1 MANYVKFLRGTVT
14 AYNNLAN
21 KDKDTL
27 YFITENKDSTTGKL
41 YLGSVELSG
50 SINESGIAD
59 YLSELKDVD
68 TAGAVQNNIL
78 GFNGTKWVPM
88 DVNALVQVSVMG
100 GANADV
106 AGTAGLVPAPAAGE
120 ENYFLRGDGLW
131 APITKHS
138 VQIFEIELNENEAH
152 EDAIVRAVG
161 EAIPV
166 VGDFVII
173 KNANERISY
182 IYNGIAWIA
191 LNNEYLTYI
200 NELQESINDITDV
213 LTGDNGL
220 QNQIDNLQSKLTQ
233 DIENLNTAVENK
245 ADEADLE
252 TLRETLE
259 NKAEKSEL
267 DNKAN
272 VNDIY
277 TKQEV
282 NTAIATAVSAAD
294 HLKRK
299 IVNEYADIQ
308 KYIEEH
314 TDADQYIFMVPTIYQ
329 YMSESNKYDEYIVL
343 KSDNDTYTIEPV
355 GSWSVN
361 LEDYYNKTEINEKF
375 VAKEDG
381 KGLVNNTDIEKLSSI
396 PATAEE
402 NYIKNVNEEQFAVS
416 DVGELS
422 LTPAITNALLT
433 ESDKAKLNA
442 LILGENDNIEISGK
456 VNAFNVEELNVWIEQ
471 NRNNING
478 LLSVDAQ
485 AKIDNIVDPIIYS
498 VNPNEFTLTESK
510 QLNLASVPLNK
521 VENLADL
528 LNAKDNAIE
537 TLDTKVLNIEEA
549 LNNYVLKDSLDDQ
562 LALINTDLS
571 TLKQAMQWGTLVE

>member
-27 YFITENKDSTTGKL
+27 YFVTENKDSTTGKL

-50 SINESGIAD
+50 SINESGIVD

-100 GANADV
+100 GANTNV

-120 ENYFLRGDGLW
+120 ENYFLRGDGSW

-152 EDAIVRAVG
+152 EDAIIRAIG

-220 QNQIDNLQSKLTQ
+220 QNQIDNLQSELSQ
-233 DIENLNTAVENK
+233 DIENLSVAVKNK

-252 TLRETLE
+252 TLREALE

-375 VAKEDG
+375 VTKEDG
-381 KGLVNNTDIEKLSSI
+381 KGLVNNADIEKLSSI
-396 PATAEE
+396 PAAAEE
-402 NYIKNVNEEQFAVS
+402 NYIKNVNKEQFVVS

-471 NRNNING
+471 NRDDVTG
-478 LLSVDAQ
+478 LVSTDLQS
-485 AKIDNIVDPIIYS
+485 KIENIVDPIIYS
-498 VNPNEFTLTESK
+498 VNSNEFNITDQG
-510 QLNLASVPLNK
+510 QLNLVAIDVAKITNIDSVFLSNEQY
-521 VENLADL
+521 VRQIGNIENLIHASGNIDSTIIDEINDL
-528 LNAKDNAIE
+528 NRR
-537 TLDTKVLNIEEA
+537 
-549 LNNYVLKDSLDDQ
+549 
-562 LALINTDLS
+562 
-571 TLKQAMQWGTLVE
+571 LVWQDMTE

>member
-50 SINESGIAD
+50 SINESGIIG
-59 YLSELKDVD
+59 YLDELKDVD

-182 IYNGIAWIA
+182 IYNGITWIA

-200 NELQESINDITDV
+200 NELQNSINDIADV

-220 QNQIDNLQSKLTQ
+220 QNQIDNLQSELTQ

-252 TLRETLE
+252 PLREALE

-272 VNDIY
+272 VNDTY

-355 GSWSVN
+355 GSWSVS
-361 LEDYYNKTEINEKF
+361 LEDYVSNTELNNILQNYSTTTEVANNYYNKTDVD
-375 VAKEDG
+375 VALSTKVDKIYYDAPVVDENGDPVYEEDG
-381 KGLVNNTDIEKLSSI
+381 VTPKTEKVEGTLLSPDDKKKLDALVIG
-396 PATAEE
+396 EE
-402 NYIKNVNEEQFAVS
+402 GV
-416 DVGELS
+416 
-422 LTPAITNALLT
+422 
-433 ESDKAKLNA
+433 
-442 LILGENDNIEISGK
+442 EISGK
-456 VNAFNVEELNVWIEQ
+456 VNAANVEGLNEWVTA
-471 NRNNING
+471 NRDKVTG
-478 LLSVDAQ
+478 LYSTATDSKVNKAIADLATLTTAVDANTT
-485 AKIDNIVDPIIYS
+485 NIAAVNTRVDDVITS
-498 VNPNEFTLTESK
+498 LTTYVQSIEY
-510 QLNLASVPLNK
+510 
-521 VENLADL
+521 
-528 LNAKDNAIE
+528 NAKMAVI
-537 TLDTKVLNIEEA
+537 DTDIDT
-549 LNNYVLKDSLDDQ
+549 LKD
-562 LALINTDLS
+562 ALTWKAIAT
-571 TLKQAMQWGTLVE
+571 E

>member
-27 YFITENKDSTTGKL
+27 YFVTEDKDSTTGKL

-50 SINESGIAD
+50 SINESGIVG

-68 TAGAVQNNIL
+68 TSGAVRNNIL
-78 GFNGTKWVPM
+78 GFNGTEWVPM

-120 ENYFLRGDGLW
+120 ENYFLRGDGSW

-152 EDAIVRAVG
+152 EDAIIRAIG

-200 NELQESINDITDV
+200 NELQTSINDITDV

-220 QNQIDNLQSKLTQ
+220 QNQIDNLQSELTQ
-233 DIENLNTAVENK
+233 DIENLNTAIENK

-252 TLRETLE
+252 TLRRALE
-259 NKAEKSEL
+259 NKAEKSDL

-272 VNDIY
+272 VNDTY

-343 KSDNDTYTIEPV
+343 KLDNDTYTIEPV
-355 GSWSVN
+355 GSWSVS
-361 LEDYYNKTEINEKF
+361 LEDYVSNTELNNILQNYSTTTEVANNYYNKTDVD
-375 VAKEDG
+375 VALSTKVDKVYYNIPVVDENGDPVYEEDG
-381 KGLVNNTDIEKLSSI
+381 VTPKIEEVEGTLLSPDDKKKLDALVIG
-396 PATAEE
+396 EE
-402 NYIKNVNEEQFAVS
+402 GV
-416 DVGELS
+416 
-422 LTPAITNALLT
+422 
-433 ESDKAKLNA
+433 
-442 LILGENDNIEISGK
+442 EISGK
-456 VNAFNVEELNVWIEQ
+456 VNAANVEGLSEWVTT
-471 NRNNING
+471 NRDKVAGLYSTTADSKINK
-478 LLSVDAQ
+478 A
-485 AKIDNIVDPIIYS
+485 I
-498 VNPNEFTLTESK
+498 
-510 QLNLASVPLNK
+510 
-521 VENLADL
+521 ADL
-528 LNAKDNAIE
+528 AALTTTVDTNTTNITAVNTRVDDVITSLTAYVQSIEYNAKMAVI
-537 TLDTKVLNIEEA
+537 DTDIDT
-549 LNNYVLKDSLDDQ
+549 LKD
-562 LALINTDLS
+562 ALTWKAIAT
-571 TLKQAMQWGTLVE
+571 E

>member
-50 SINESGIAD
+50 SINESGIVD

-68 TAGAVQNNIL
+68 TAGVVQNNIL

-152 EDAIVRAVG
+152 EDAIIRAIG

-200 NELQESINDITDV
+200 NELQESINDIADV
-213 LTGDNGL
+213 LTGNNGL
-220 QNQIDNLQSKLTQ
+220 QNQIDNLQSELTQ
-233 DIENLNTAVENK
+233 DIENLNVAVENK

-252 TLRETLE
+252 TLREALE
-259 NKAEKSEL
+259 NKAEKSDL

-355 GSWSVN
+355 GSWSVS

-416 DVGELS
+416 DAGELS

-433 ESDKAKLNA
+433 ESDKTKLNA
-442 LILGENDNIEISGK
+442 LIFGENNNIEISGK

-471 NRNNING
+471 NRDDVTG
-478 LLSVDAQ
+478 LVSTGLQS
-485 AKIDNIVDPIIYS
+485 KIENIVDPIIYS
-498 VNPNEFTLTESK
+498 VNSNEFNITDEG
-510 QLNLASVPLNK
+510 QLNVVAIDVTKITNIDSVFLSNEQY
-521 VENLADL
+521 VRQIGNIENLIHA
-528 LNAKDNAIE
+528 
-537 TLDTKVLNIEEA
+537 
-549 LNNYVLKDSLDDQ
+549 SG
-562 LALINTDLS
+562 NTDS
-571 TLKQAMQWGTLVE
+571 TIIDEINDLNRRLVWQDMTE

>member
-50 SINESGIAD
+50 SINESGIVD
-59 YLSELKDVD
+59 YLSELEDVD

-138 VQIFEIELNENEAH
+138 VQIFEIELNENEVH

-200 NELQESINDITDV
+200 NELQKSINDITDV
-213 LTGDNGL
+213 LIGDNGL
-220 QNQIDNLQSKLTQ
+220 QNQIDNLQSELTQ
-233 DIENLNTAVENK
+233 DIENLSVAVKNK

-252 TLRETLE
+252 TLREALE

-375 VAKEDG
+375 VTKEDG
-381 KGLVNNTDIEKLSSI
+381 KGLVNNADIEKLSSI
-396 PATAEE
+396 PAAAEE
-402 NYIKNVNEEQFAVS
+402 NYIKNVNKEQFVVS

-471 NRNNING
+471 NRDDVTG
-478 LLSVDAQ
+478 LVSTDLQS
-485 AKIDNIVDPIIYS
+485 KIENIVDPIIYS
-498 VNPNEFTLTESK
+498 VNSNEFNITDQG
-510 QLNLASVPLNK
+510 QLNLVAIDVAKITNIDSVFLSNEQY
-521 VENLADL
+521 VRQIGNIENLIHASGNIDSTIIDEINDL
-528 LNAKDNAIE
+528 NRR
-537 TLDTKVLNIEEA
+537 
-549 LNNYVLKDSLDDQ
+549 
-562 LALINTDLS
+562 
-571 TLKQAMQWGTLVE
+571 LVWQDMTE

>member
-50 SINESGIAD
+50 SINESGIIG
-59 YLSELKDVD
+59 YLNELKDVD

-78 GFNGTKWVPM
+78 GFNGTEWVPM

-152 EDAIVRAVG
+152 EDAIIRALG

-182 IYNGIAWIA
+182 IYNGITWIA

-200 NELQESINDITDV
+200 NELQNSINDIADV

-220 QNQIDNLQSKLTQ
+220 QNQIDNLQSELTQ

-252 TLRETLE
+252 PLREALE
-259 NKAEKSEL
+259 NKAEKSDL

-343 KSDNDTYTIEPV
+343 KSDNDTYTIESV
-355 GSWSVN
+355 GSWSVS
-361 LEDYYNKTEINEKF
+361 LEDYVSNTELNNILQNYSTTTEVANNYYNKTDVD
-375 VAKEDG
+375 VALSTKVDKIYYDAPVVDENGDPVYEEDG
-381 KGLVNNTDIEKLSSI
+381 VTPKTEKVEGTLLSPDDKKKLDALVIG
-396 PATAEE
+396 EE
-402 NYIKNVNEEQFAVS
+402 GV
-416 DVGELS
+416 
-422 LTPAITNALLT
+422 
-433 ESDKAKLNA
+433 
-442 LILGENDNIEISGK
+442 EISGK
-456 VNAFNVEELNVWIEQ
+456 VNAANVE
-471 NRNNING
+471 G
-478 LLSVDAQ
+478 LSEWVTTSRDKVAGL
-485 AKIDNIVDPIIYS
+485 YS
-498 VNPNEFTLTESK
+498 TTTDSKVNKAIADLATLTTAVDTNTTNITAVNTRVDDVITSLTTYV
-510 QLNLASVPLNK
+510 QSI
-521 VENLADL
+521 DY
-528 LNAKDNAIE
+528 NAKMAVI
-537 TLDTKVLNIEEA
+537 DTDIDT
-549 LNNYVLKDSLDDQ
+549 LKD
-562 LALINTDLS
+562 ALTWKAIAT
-571 TLKQAMQWGTLVE
+571 E

>member
-27 YFITENKDSTTGKL
+27 YFVTEDKDSTTGKL

-50 SINESGIAD
+50 SINESGITG
-59 YLSELKDVD
+59 YLSKLKDVD
-68 TAGAVQNNIL
+68 TSGAVQNNIL
-78 GFNGTKWVPM
+78 GFNGTKWVSM

-100 GANADV
+100 GANADI

-120 ENYFLRGDGLW
+120 EDYFLRGDGSW

-161 EAIPV
+161 EANPV

-233 DIENLNTAVENK
+233 DVENLNTAVENK

-252 TLRETLE
+252 TLREALE
-259 NKAEKSEL
+259 NKAEKSDL

-272 VNDIY
+272 VNDTY

-308 KYIEEH
+308 RYIEEH
-314 TDADQYIFMVPTIYQ
+314 ADADQYIFMVPTIYQ

-355 GSWSVN
+355 GSWSVS
-361 LEDYYNKTEINEKF
+361 LEDYVSNTELNNILQNYSTTTEVANNYYNKTDVD
-375 VAKEDG
+375 VALSTKVDKVYYNVPVVDENGDPVYEEDG
-381 KGLVNNTDIEKLSSI
+381 VTPKIEEVEGTLLSPDDKKKLDALVIG
-396 PATAEE
+396 EE
-402 NYIKNVNEEQFAVS
+402 GV
-416 DVGELS
+416 
-422 LTPAITNALLT
+422 
-433 ESDKAKLNA
+433 
-442 LILGENDNIEISGK
+442 EISGK
-456 VNAFNVEELNVWIEQ
+456 VNAANVEGLSEWITTS
-471 NRNNING
+471 RDKVAG
-478 LLSVDAQ
+478 L
-485 AKIDNIVDPIIYS
+485 YS
-498 VNPNEFTLTESK
+498 TTTDSKVNKAIADLATLTTAVDTNTTNITAVNTRVDDVITSLTAYVQSIEY
-510 QLNLASVPLNK
+510 
-521 VENLADL
+521 
-528 LNAKDNAIE
+528 NAKMAAI
-537 TLDTKVLNIEEA
+537 DTDIDT
-549 LNNYVLKDSLDDQ
+549 LKD
-562 LALINTDLS
+562 ALTWKVIAT
-571 TLKQAMQWGTLVE
+571 E

>member
-50 SINESGIAD
+50 SINESGIVD
-59 YLSELKDVD
+59 YLSELEDVD

-161 EAIPV
+161 EAILV

-200 NELQESINDITDV
+200 NELQKSINDITDV
-213 LTGDNGL
+213 LIGDNGL
-220 QNQIDNLQSKLTQ
+220 QNQIDNLQSELTQ
-233 DIENLNTAVENK
+233 DIENLNVAVENK

-252 TLRETLE
+252 TLREALE
-259 NKAEKSEL
+259 NKAEKSDL

-355 GSWSVN
+355 GSWSVS

-471 NRNNING
+471 NRDDVTG
-478 LLSVDAQ
+478 LVSVDTQ

-537 TLDTKVLNIEEA
+537 ILDTKVLNIEEA

-571 TLKQAMQWGTLVE
+571 TLKQAMQWGSLVE

>member
-27 YFITENKDSTTGKL
+27 YFVTEDKDSTTGKL

-50 SINESGIAD
+50 SINESGIVG
-59 YLSELKDVD
+59 YLSRLKDVD
-68 TAGAVQNNIL
+68 TSGAVQNNIL
-78 GFNGTKWVPM
+78 GFNGTKWVSM
-88 DVNALVQVSVMG
+88 DVNTLVQVSVMG

-106 AGTAGLVPAPAAGE
+106 AGTSGLVPAPAAGE
-120 ENYFLRGDGLW
+120 ENYFLRGDGSW

-152 EDAIVRAVG
+152 EDAIIRAIG

-200 NELQESINDITDV
+200 NELQKSINDITDV

-220 QNQIDNLQSKLTQ
+220 QNQIDNLQSELTQ
-233 DIENLNTAVENK
+233 DIENLNTAIENK

-252 TLRETLE
+252 TLRGALE
-259 NKAEKSEL
+259 NKAEKSDL

-272 VNDIY
+272 VNDTY

-343 KSDNDTYTIEPV
+343 KSDNDTYIIEPV
-355 GSWSVN
+355 GSWSVS
-361 LEDYYNKTEINEKF
+361 LEDYVSNTELNNILQNYSTTTEVANNYYNKTDVD
-375 VAKEDG
+375 VALSTKVDKVYYNVPVVDENGDPVYEEDG
-381 KGLVNNTDIEKLSSI
+381 VTPKIEEVEGTLLSPDDKKKLDALVIG
-396 PATAEE
+396 EE
-402 NYIKNVNEEQFAVS
+402 GV
-416 DVGELS
+416 
-422 LTPAITNALLT
+422 
-433 ESDKAKLNA
+433 
-442 LILGENDNIEISGK
+442 EISGK
-456 VNAFNVEELNVWIEQ
+456 VNAANVEGLSEWVTT
-471 NRNNING
+471 NRDKVAGLYSTTADSKVNKAIADLAALTTTVNTNTTNIAAVNTR
-478 LLSVDAQ
+478 VDDVVTSLTAYVQ
-485 AKIDNIVDPIIYS
+485 YIDYNAKI
-498 VNPNEFTLTESK
+498 
-510 QLNLASVPLNK
+510 A
-521 VENLADL
+521 
-528 LNAKDNAIE
+528 AI
-537 TLDTKVLNIEEA
+537 DTDIDT
-549 LNNYVLKDSLDDQ
+549 LKD
-562 LALINTDLS
+562 ALTWKAIAT
-571 TLKQAMQWGTLVE
+571 E

>member
-27 YFITENKDSTTGKL
+27 YFVTENKDSTTGKL

-50 SINESGIAD
+50 SINESGIVD

-88 DVNALVQVSVMG
+88 DVNALVQVSIMG

-200 NELQESINDITDV
+200 NELQNSINDIADV

-220 QNQIDNLQSKLTQ
+220 QNQIDNLQSELTQ
-233 DIENLNTAVENK
+233 DIENLNVAVENK

-252 TLRETLE
+252 TLREALE

-355 GSWSVN
+355 GSWSVS

-381 KGLVNNTDIEKLSSI
+381 KGLVNNADIEKLSSI

-416 DVGELS
+416 DAGELS

-433 ESDKAKLNA
+433 ESDKTKLNA
-442 LILGENDNIEISGK
+442 LIFGENNNIEISGK
-456 VNAFNVEELNVWIEQ
+456 VNAFNVEDLNVWIEQ

-478 LLSVDAQ
+478 LLSIDAQ
-485 AKIDNIVDPIIYS
+485 TKIDNIVDPIIYS
-498 VNPNEFTLTESK
+498 VNPDEFTLIEDK

-528 LNAKDNAIE
+528 LNATDNAIE
-537 TLDTKVLNIEEA
+537 NLDTKVLNIEEA

>member
-88 DVNALVQVSVMG
+88 DVNALVQVSIMG

-166 VGDFVII
+166 VGEFVII

-200 NELQESINDITDV
+200 NELQNSINDIADV

-220 QNQIDNLQSKLTQ
+220 QNQIDNLQSELTQ
-233 DIENLNTAVENK
+233 DIENLNVVVENK

-252 TLRETLE
+252 TLREALE

-361 LEDYYNKTEINEKF
+361 QKIIIIKR
-375 VAKEDG
+375 
-381 KGLVNNTDIEKLSSI
+381 KLMKSLQLKKMVRDQSI
-396 PATAEE
+396 IQILK
-402 NYIKNVNEEQFAVS
+402 NYHLYLRLQKR
-416 DVGELS
+416 
-422 LTPAITNALLT
+422 T
-433 ESDKAKLNA
+433 
-442 LILGENDNIEISGK
+442 ILK
-456 VNAFNVEELNVWIEQ
+456 
-471 NRNNING
+471 
-478 LLSVDAQ
+478 
-485 AKIDNIVDPIIYS
+485 
-498 VNPNEFTLTESK
+498 
-510 QLNLASVPLNK
+510 
-521 VENLADL
+521 
-528 LNAKDNAIE
+528 
-537 TLDTKVLNIEEA
+537 
-549 LNNYVLKDSLDDQ
+549 
-562 LALINTDLS
+562 
-571 TLKQAMQWGTLVE
+571 M

>member
-50 SINESGIAD
+50 SINESGIVD

-120 ENYFLRGDGLW
+120 ENYFLRGDGSW

-152 EDAIVRAVG
+152 EDAIIRAIG

-200 NELQESINDITDV
+200 NELQESINDIADV
-213 LTGDNGL
+213 LTGNNGL
-220 QNQIDNLQSKLTQ
+220 QNQIDNLQSELTQ
-233 DIENLNTAVENK
+233 DIENLNVAVENK

-252 TLRETLE
+252 TLREALE
-259 NKAEKSEL
+259 NKAEKSDL

-355 GSWSVN
+355 GSWSVS

-416 DVGELS
+416 DAGELS

-433 ESDKAKLNA
+433 ESDKTKLNA
-442 LILGENDNIEISGK
+442 LIFGENNNIEISGK

-471 NRNNING
+471 NRDDVTG
-478 LLSVDAQ
+478 LVSTGLQS
-485 AKIDNIVDPIIYS
+485 KIENIVDPIIYS
-498 VNPNEFTLTESK
+498 VNSNEFNITDEG
-510 QLNLASVPLNK
+510 QLNVVAIDVTKITNIDSVFLSNEQY
-521 VENLADL
+521 VRQIGNIENLIHA
-528 LNAKDNAIE
+528 
-537 TLDTKVLNIEEA
+537 
-549 LNNYVLKDSLDDQ
+549 SG
-562 LALINTDLS
+562 NTDS
-571 TLKQAMQWGTLVE
+571 TIIDEINDLNRRLVWQDMTE

>member
-27 YFITENKDSTTGKL
+27 YFVTENKDSTTGKL

-50 SINESGIAD
+50 SINESGIVD

-120 ENYFLRGDGLW
+120 ENYFLRGDGSW

-152 EDAIVRAVG
+152 ENAIIRAIG

-200 NELQESINDITDV
+200 NELQKSINDITDV
-213 LTGDNGL
+213 LIGENGL
-220 QNQIDNLQSKLTQ
+220 QNQIDNLQSELTQ

-252 TLRETLE
+252 VLREALE
-259 NKAEKSEL
+259 NKAEKSDL

-314 TDADQYIFMVPTIYQ
+314 PDADQYIFMVPTIYQ

-402 NYIKNVNEEQFAVS
+402 NYIKNVNEEQFVVS
-416 DVGELS
+416 DAGELS

-442 LILGENDNIEISGK
+442 LILGENDNIEISCK

-471 NRNNING
+471 NRDDVTG
-478 LLSVDAQ
+478 LVSTGLQS
-485 AKIDNIVDPIIYS
+485 KIENIVDPIIYS
-498 VNPNEFTLTESK
+498 VNSNEFNITDQG
-510 QLNLASVPLNK
+510 QLNLVAIDVAKITNIDSVFLSNEQY
-521 VENLADL
+521 VRQIGNIENLIHASGNIDSTIIDEINDL
-528 LNAKDNAIE
+528 NRR
-537 TLDTKVLNIEEA
+537 
-549 LNNYVLKDSLDDQ
+549 
-562 LALINTDLS
+562 
-571 TLKQAMQWGTLVE
+571 LVWQDMTE

>member
-50 SINESGIAD
+50 SINESGIIG
-59 YLSELKDVD
+59 YLNELKDVD

-78 GFNGTKWVPM
+78 GFNGTEWVPM

-120 ENYFLRGDGLW
+120 ENYFLRGDGSW

-152 EDAIVRAVG
+152 EDAIIRAIG

-272 VNDIY
+272 VNDTY

-355 GSWSVN
+355 GSWSVS
-361 LEDYYNKTEINEKF
+361 LEDYVSNTELNNILQNYSTTTEVANNYYNKTDVD
-375 VAKEDG
+375 VALSTKVDKVYYDAPVVDENGDPVYEEDG
-381 KGLVNNTDIEKLSSI
+381 VTPKTEEVEGTLLSPDDKKKLDALVIG
-396 PATAEE
+396 EE
-402 NYIKNVNEEQFAVS
+402 GV
-416 DVGELS
+416 
-422 LTPAITNALLT
+422 
-433 ESDKAKLNA
+433 
-442 LILGENDNIEISGK
+442 EISGK
-456 VNAFNVEELNVWIEQ
+456 VNAANVE
-471 NRNNING
+471 G
-478 LLSVDAQ
+478 LSEWVTTHRDKVAGL
-485 AKIDNIVDPIIYS
+485 YS
-498 VNPNEFTLTESK
+498 TTTDSKVNKAIADLTTLTTAVDTNTTNITAVNTRVDDVITSLTAYV
-510 QLNLASVPLNK
+510 QSI
-521 VENLADL
+521 DY
-528 LNAKDNAIE
+528 NAKMAVI
-537 TLDTKVLNIEEA
+537 DTDIDT
-549 LNNYVLKDSLDDQ
+549 LKD
-562 LALINTDLS
+562 ALTWKAIAT
-571 TLKQAMQWGTLVE
+571 E